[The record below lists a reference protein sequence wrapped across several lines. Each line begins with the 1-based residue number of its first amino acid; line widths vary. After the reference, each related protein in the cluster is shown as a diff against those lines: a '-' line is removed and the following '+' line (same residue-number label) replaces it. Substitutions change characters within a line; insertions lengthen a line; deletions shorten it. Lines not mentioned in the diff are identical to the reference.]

1 MLLGARNL
9 DAEQALRAGLV
20 VEVTEPN
27 CHVDAAHR
35 LLDRIS
41 RLSPLALRL
50 TKIIV
55 DAPGS
60 HPFADDIA
68 QAVLFESSDKRDR
81 MTAFLE
87 KKS

>member
-1 MLLGARNL
+1 
-9 DAEQALRAGLV
+9 V
-20 VEVTEPN
+20 I
-27 CHVDAAHR
+27 
-35 LLDRIS
+35 DRITRS
-41 RLSPLALRL
+41 APLALKL

-68 QAVLFESSDKRDR
+68 QAVLFESSDKHDR

-87 KKS
+87 KKN